1 MDLSFA
7 PSLLTS
13 VISGYRTQVRRRP
26 IRKIEHDFVDVTPT
40 PSFGRIVG
48 FDDRMPGR
56 MEMLGRVPAWRLI
69 AAADMAASP
78 ADAQVQPG
86 LAYFQALFAPEYT
99 RKNVADPCKMPTKF
113 RHTLLPRLI

>member
-1 MDLSFA
+1 M
-7 PSLLTS
+7 
-13 VISGYRTQVRRRP
+13 RRRP

-40 PSFGRIVG
+40 PSFGRIIG

-78 ADAQVQPG
+78 ADAQMQPG
-86 LAYFQALFAPEYT
+86 LTYFQALFAPEGT
-99 RKNVADPCKMPTKF
+99 RKNVADPYKMPTKL